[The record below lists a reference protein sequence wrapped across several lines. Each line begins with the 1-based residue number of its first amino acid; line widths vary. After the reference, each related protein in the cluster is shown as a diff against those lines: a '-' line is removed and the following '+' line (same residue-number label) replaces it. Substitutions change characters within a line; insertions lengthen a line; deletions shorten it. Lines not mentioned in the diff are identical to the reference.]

1 MFWFLFIMVMGVLGR
16 MSGNGFGQKWGIAW
30 LPEWLYAIPFG
41 LAASYAYFHLIGS
54 DLNQLVA
61 IAIGAVGVLISYA
74 GMQSATWYFLRWEK
88 HSNPNLTRG
97 GTVKPVVDFIA
108 KLFGWKIGDEGYAW
122 VGAAVKGFIIGLP
135 VGSIITTILWPLGY
149 EIGSH
154 AKGRVERFGIKDSHA
169 VSEFL
174 SAAGGGVAIMVFI
187 EIIKGI

>member
-1 MFWFLFIMVMGVLGR
+1 MMFLIYMVFILAMGVLGR
-16 MSGNGFGQKWGIAW
+16 LSGNGFGQKLGIAW
-30 LPEWLYAIPFG
+30 LPEWLYAIPYG
-41 LAASYAYFHLIGS
+41 LALAYAANHFGFGGWKILFFMAGT
-54 DLNQLVA
+54 
-61 IAIGAVGVLISYA
+61 LISYA

-88 HSNPNLTRG
+88 HSDPNLTRG
-97 GTVKPVVDFIA
+97 GSVKPIVDFIA

-154 AKGRVERFGIKDSHA
+154 ARGRVERFGIKDSHA

-174 SAAGGGVAIMVFI
+174 SAAGGGFSIVIFI
-187 EIIKGI
+187 EIIKGL